1 MSTDGI
7 VLRETIYDNVGTDVD
22 AVVADLRA
30 KCAGAG
36 LSPAV
41 TALLST
47 QADQVLSTL
56 VEQGKRI
63 EAVGSQM
70 EATRDITGE
79 GYSIR
84 LIFSEGV
91 RRIFVQRLLDK
102 LRGV

>member
-1 MSTDGI
+1 
-7 VLRETIYDNVGTDVD
+7 VLRETIHANLGTDVD

-30 KCAGAG
+30 KCLEAG
-36 LSPAV
+36 LSPAL
-41 TALLST
+41 TALVST

-63 EAVGSQM
+63 AAVGSQM
-70 EATRDITGE
+70 EATRDITGD

-84 LIFSEGV
+84 LIFSNGV
-91 RRIFVQRLLDK
+91 HRTFAQRLFDK